1 MLESYRWKMVKIGL
15 RIWCTFSN
23 FLIYY
28 GQRFLPT
35 RQKMVKI
42 WRWPSGGVSRWRPQS
57 VLDLALLLL
66 SWNLGPNKQGL
77 SRLSSCNEM
86 GWNGC
91 WSNVQKIMQE
101 TAEKLLAYVL
111 TDATHYILVCMEQLF
126 FVNNEN
132 QFLLDGSIA
141 SLKFPKQLNSTAV
154 FLINGNS
161 ARSTHTI
168 QIFGPSSMRNYLDCS
183 RWCMYTTLQN
193 FRSKFNSHVRE
204 IKKKSVYKQ

>member
-1 MLESYRWKMVKIGL
+1 MSWLMLLI
-15 RIWCTFSN
+15 TFWFAWNN
-23 FLIYY
+23 F
-28 GQRFLPT
+28 
-35 RQKMVKI
+35 
-42 WRWPSGGVSRWRPQS
+42 
-57 VLDLALLLL
+57 
-66 SWNLGPNKQGL
+66 
-77 SRLSSCNEM
+77 
-86 GWNGC
+86 
-91 WSNVQKIMQE
+91 
-101 TAEKLLAYVL
+101 
-111 TDATHYILVCMEQLF
+111 F

-204 IKKKSVYKQ
+204 IKKNRSISSSIYHSHLNLFFFSRCIFELDFSGPIDITTSCTEFGSKRIHSQP